1 MVVNANDVAERERCV
16 PSLVSHRDALAPSYM
31 AASIPRSGSSHQ
43 PEYPVR
49 RTFSGVNEDVWNEF
63 LQYFEKSSSI
73 LGILKNQDGLVE
85 AKQTI
90 EADNKSRH
98 HCPLEPSRVVKLDV
112 TDTEGQV
119 SVTQRRPNKEVDVR
133 VKRERWRK
141 RKFLKE
147 DSEVIVKET
156 SNSDGHAVETS
167 RKLELLQIVL
177 PRKLK

>member
-73 LGILKNQDGLVE
+73 LGILKNQDGSSYKCDARGMSKVGEKDLVKDKPVNRPIYE
-85 AKQTI
+85 VRHRDNMMIDASEPPRAGSTEQTNDY
-90 EADNKSRH
+90 EYNRG
-98 HCPLEPSRVVKLDV
+98 V
-112 TDTEGQV
+112 
-119 SVTQRRPNKEVDVR
+119 
-133 VKRERWRK
+133 
-141 RKFLKE
+141 
-147 DSEVIVKET
+147 
-156 SNSDGHAVETS
+156 S
-167 RKLELLQIVL
+167 RKI
-177 PRKLK
+177 